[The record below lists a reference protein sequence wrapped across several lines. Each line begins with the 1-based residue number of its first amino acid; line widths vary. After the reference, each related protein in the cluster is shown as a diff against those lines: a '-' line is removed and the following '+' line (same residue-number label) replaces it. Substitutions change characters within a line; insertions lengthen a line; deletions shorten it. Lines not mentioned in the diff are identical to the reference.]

1 MLAFNDGNL
10 IEVATG
16 AEAVQALIDSLPGR
30 TELNCIALN
39 TYLLARR
46 NSSSAQVAQLDAIV
60 IQKLARAAKAE
71 AQPAKTWYQKRASNI
86 NRNWLNG
93 FATSPDVPETVR
105 QAATL

>member
-10 IEVATG
+10 TEIKTG
-16 AEAVQALIDSLPGR
+16 TDAVQALIDSLPDR

-46 NSSSAQVAQLDAIV
+46 NCSSVQVDQLDAIV
-60 IQKLARAAKAE
+60 IHKLERAATAE
-71 AQPAKTWYQKRASNI
+71 TAPAKTWYQKRASNI

-93 FATSPDVPETVR
+93 FAASPEVPEAVR
-105 QAATL
+105 AAATL